1 MSDVPSSSGSRFDV
15 QLFIVHPT
23 LSPGEISAELGLAA
37 SHSHC
42 VGQQRVTPKG
52 TLLVGNYPDTRWRFS
67 ERYETDGQWFAA
79 KITVLVE
86 RLVPHR
92 DFLRRLAATGGRS
105 DIIVQFLGDGY
116 FGDSIPR
123 STLAKLIDLEL
134 DLSIECF
141 VVPQSD
147 S

>member
-1 MSDVPSSSGSRFDV
+1 
-15 QLFIVHPT
+15 VHPT
-23 LSPGEISAELGLAA
+23 LLPDEISAALGLAA
-37 SHSHC
+37 RHTQC

-52 TLLVGNYPDTRWRFS
+52 TLLIGNYPDTRWRYS
-67 ERYETDGQWFAA
+67 EQFETDDQWFAA
-79 KITVLVE
+79 KVTDLVD
-86 RLVPHR
+86 RLVLHR
-92 DFLRRLAATGGRS
+92 NFLRRLVATGGRS

-141 VVPQSD
+141 VVPKSD